1 MSKVLVK
8 NIGKLQTPIGS
19 YAHKGK
25 EQAENLVLE
34 NASIIIDNGMIS
46 EIISGSGEHSKA
58 RVIEAEKEADSVV
71 DAGGHLVTPGLIDS
85 HTHMIFGGY
94 RQHELP
100 KKLRG
105 ATYLDILREGGGIN
119 DTVRATR
126 EADSRAL
133 YNKTSAFL
141 DETASFG
148 VTTCEIK
155 SGYGLDFDTEIK
167 CLEVL
172 KELNEK
178 HPVDVVPTF
187 MGAHALPPE
196 YAEGQNGGKEG
207 FINLMMQKL
216 LPYIAENNLADFV
229 DIFVEDEVFSPEEG
243 RPYLEQ
249 AKELGFDIKVHADEI
264 KAIGG
269 AELAGEL
276 GAKSAEHLIVADEAG
291 IKALAKGG
299 TIAVCLP
306 GTSFYLGSKFAP
318 ARQMIENCVPVAIA
332 TDFNPGSCP
341 NLNLQLMIN
350 FAILKYKMLPEEI
363 LTAVTINAAAALDR
377 EHLVGTIEIGKQ
389 ADLLIWKVDDFNMAC
404 YRYGSNLVDKT
415 IKKGEV
421 IYEQR

>member
-1 MSKVLVK
+1 MSKILVK
-8 NIGKLQTPIGS
+8 NIGRLQTPVGS

-34 NASIIIDNGMIS
+34 NANIIIDNGMIS
-46 EIISGSGEHSKA
+46 EIISGNGEHSKA
-58 RVIEAEKEADSVV
+58 RVLEAEKEADNVI
-71 DAGGHLVTPGLIDS
+71 DADGHLVTPGLIDS

-172 KELNEK
+172 QELNEK

-196 YAEGQNGGKEG
+196 YVYGKNAGKAG
-207 FINLMMQKL
+207 FMKLMIQKL

-229 DIFVEDEVFSPEEG
+229 DIFVEDEVFTPDEG

-269 AELAGEL
+269 TQLAGEL

-291 IKALAKGG
+291 IAALAKGG

-318 ARQMIENCVPVAIA
+318 ARQMIENGVPVAVA

-350 FAILKYKMLPEEI
+350 VAILKYKMLPEEI
-363 LTAVTINAAAALDR
+363 LTAVTINAAAALNR

-389 ADLLIWKVDDFNMAC
+389 ADMLIWNVDDFNMAC
-404 YRYGSNLVDKT
+404 YRYGSNLVNKT

>member
-8 NIGKLQTPIGS
+8 NIGRLQTPVGS

-34 NASIIIDNGMIS
+34 NASIIIDNGIIS

-58 RVIEAEKEADSVV
+58 RVVEAEKEVDSVV
-71 DAGGHLVTPGLIDS
+71 DACGHLVTPGLIDS

-126 EADSRAL
+126 EADEKTL
-133 YNKTSAFL
+133 YDKTSAFL

-172 KELNEK
+172 QELNEK

-196 YAEGQNGGKEG
+196 YSDGKNDGKEG
-207 FINLMMQKL
+207 FMNLMIQKL
-216 LPYIAENNLADFV
+216 LPYIAEHNLANFV

-249 AKELGFDIKVHADEI
+249 AKELGFEIKVHADEI

-269 AELAGEL
+269 TQLAGEL

-291 IKALAKGG
+291 IEALAKGG

-318 ARQMIENCVPVAIA
+318 ARQMIEKGVPVAIA

-350 FAILKYKMLPEEI
+350 LAILKYKMLPEEI
-363 LTAVTINAAAALDR
+363 LTAVTINAAAALNR

-389 ADLLIWKVDDFNMAC
+389 ADLLIWDVDDFTMAC

>member
-8 NIGKLQTPIGS
+8 NIGRLQTPVGS

-34 NASIIIDNGMIS
+34 NASIIIDNGIIS

-58 RVIEAEKEADSVV
+58 RVVEAEKEADKVI
-71 DAGGHLVTPGLIDS
+71 DACGHLVTPGLIDS

-126 EADSRAL
+126 EADDRDL
-133 YNKTSAFL
+133 YNKTFAFL

-172 KELNEK
+172 QELNEK
-178 HPVDVVPTF
+178 HFVDVVPTF

-216 LPYIAENNLADFV
+216 LPYIAEHNLADFV
-229 DIFVEDEVFSPEEG
+229 DIFVEDEVFSPDEG

-249 AKELGFDIKVHADEI
+249 AKELGFEIKVHADEI

-269 AELAGEL
+269 TQLAGEL

-291 IKALAKGG
+291 IAALAKAG

-318 ARQMIENCVPVAIA
+318 ARQMIENGVPVAIA

-350 FAILKYKMLPEEI
+350 ISILKYKMLPEEI
-363 LTAVTINAAAALDR
+363 LTAITINAAAALNR
-377 EHLVGTIEIGKQ
+377 ENLVGTVEIGKQ

>member
-8 NIGKLQTPIGS
+8 NIGRLQTPVGS

-58 RVIEAEKEADSVV
+58 RVAEAEKEADSVI
-71 DAGGHLVTPGLIDS
+71 DACGHLVTPGLIDS

-126 EADSRAL
+126 EADDRAL

-172 KELNEK
+172 QELNEK
-178 HPVDVVPTF
+178 HSVDVVPTF

-216 LPYIAENNLADFV
+216 LPYIAEHNLADFV

-243 RPYLEQ
+243 RPYLEK

-269 AELAGEL
+269 TQLAGEL
-276 GAKSAEHLIVADEAG
+276 SAKSAEHLIVADEAG
-291 IKALAKGG
+291 IKALKKGN

-318 ARQMIENCVPVAIA
+318 ARQMIENGVPVAIA

-350 FAILKYKMLPEEI
+350 IAILKYKMLPEEI
-363 LTAVTINAAAALDR
+363 LTAVTINAAAALNR
-377 EHLVGTIEIGKQ
+377 ENLVGTVEIGKQ

>member
-8 NIGKLQTPIGS
+8 NIGKLQTPVGN
-19 YAHKGK
+19 YAHKGS

-34 NASIIIDNGMIS
+34 NASIIIDNGIIS

-58 RVIEAEKEADSVV
+58 RVVEAEKEAERVV
-71 DAGGHLVTPGLIDS
+71 DACGHLVTPGLIDS
-85 HTHMIFGGY
+85 HTHMIFGGF

-126 EADSRAL
+126 EADEKSL

-172 KELNEK
+172 QELNEK

-196 YAEGQNGGKEG
+196 YADGKNGGKEG
-207 FINLMMQKL
+207 FMNLMIQKL
-216 LPYIAENNLADFV
+216 LPYIAEHKLADFV

-243 RPYLEQ
+243 RPYLEK
-249 AKELGFDIKVHADEI
+249 AKSLGFEIKVHADEI

-269 AELAGEL
+269 TQLAGEL

-291 IKALAKGG
+291 IDALAKGG

-350 FAILKYKMLPEEI
+350 LAILKYKMLPEEI
-363 LTAVTINAAAALDR
+363 LTAVTINAAAALNR

-389 ADLLIWKVDDFNMAC
+389 ADLLIWDVDDFNMAC
-404 YRYGSNLVDKT
+404 YMYGSNLVDKT

>member
-8 NIGKLQTPIGS
+8 NIGRLQTPVGS

-34 NASIIIDNGMIS
+34 NANIIIDNGIIS

-58 RVIEAEKEADSVV
+58 RVVEAEKEADSVV
-71 DAGGHLVTPGLIDS
+71 DACGHLVTPGLIDS
-85 HTHMIFGGY
+85 HTHMIFGGF

-126 EADSRAL
+126 EADDRTL

-172 KELNEK
+172 QELNEK

-196 YAEGQNGGKEG
+196 YSDGKNGGKEG
-207 FINLMMQKL
+207 FMNLMIQKL
-216 LPYIAENNLADFV
+216 LPYIAEHNLADFV

-249 AKELGFDIKVHADEI
+249 AKELGFEIKVHADEI

-269 AELAGEL
+269 TQLAGEL

-291 IKALAKGG
+291 IEALAKGG

-318 ARQMIENCVPVAIA
+318 ARQMIEKGVPVAIA

-350 FAILKYKMLPEEI
+350 LAILKYKMLPEEI
-363 LTAVTINAAAALDR
+363 LTAVTINAAAALNR

-389 ADLLIWKVDDFNMAC
+389 ADLLIWDVDDFNMAC

>member
-8 NIGKLQTPIGS
+8 NIGRLQTPVGS

-34 NASIIIDNGMIS
+34 NASIIIDNGIIS

-58 RVIEAEKEADSVV
+58 RVVEAEKEVDSVV
-71 DAGGHLVTPGLIDS
+71 DARGHLVTPGLIDS

-126 EADSRAL
+126 EADEKTL
-133 YNKTSAFL
+133 YDKTSAFL

-172 KELNEK
+172 QELNEK
-178 HPVDVVPTF
+178 HPIDVVPTF

-196 YAEGQNGGKEG
+196 YSDGKNDGKEG
-207 FINLMMQKL
+207 FMNLMIQKL
-216 LPYIAENNLADFV
+216 LPYIAEHNLADFV

-249 AKELGFDIKVHADEI
+249 AKELGFEIKVHADEI

-269 AELAGEL
+269 TQLAGEL

-291 IKALAKGG
+291 IEALAKGG

-318 ARQMIENCVPVAIA
+318 ARQMIEKGVPVAIA

-350 FAILKYKMLPEEI
+350 LAILKYKMLPEEI
-363 LTAVTINAAAALDR
+363 LTAVTINAAAALNR

-389 ADLLIWKVDDFNMAC
+389 ADLLIWDVDDFNMAC

>member
-8 NIGKLQTPIGS
+8 NIGRLQTPVGS

-34 NASIIIDNGMIS
+34 NASIIIDNGIIS

-58 RVIEAEKEADSVV
+58 RVVEVEKEADSVV
-71 DAGGHLVTPGLIDS
+71 DACGHLVTPGLIDS

-126 EADSRAL
+126 EADDRAL

-172 KELNEK
+172 QELNEK

-196 YAEGQNGGKEG
+196 YSDGKNGGKEG
-207 FINLMMQKL
+207 FMNLMIQKL
-216 LPYIAENNLADFV
+216 LPYIAEHNLADFV
-229 DIFVEDEVFSPEEG
+229 DIFVEDEVFSPGEG
-243 RPYLEQ
+243 RPYLEK
-249 AKELGFDIKVHADEI
+249 AKSLGFEIKVHADEI

-269 AELAGEL
+269 TQLAGEL

-291 IKALAKGG
+291 IEALAKGG

-318 ARQMIENCVPVAIA
+318 ARQMIENGVPVAIA

-350 FAILKYKMLPEEI
+350 LAILKYKMLPEEI
-363 LTAVTINAAAALDR
+363 LTAVTINAAAALNR

-389 ADLLIWKVDDFNMAC
+389 ADLLIWNVDDFNMAC